1 MDNYV
6 SSTGSGGVL
15 MYLSGQFHLR
25 SIRSL
30 INEVYTNKSRLGSN
44 FAGAYKITTN
54 NVKQEYNNSEAVD
67 LLGKDFNYT
76 PIPLASIQFE
86 EPQPDETIDNLN
98 NHSVA
103 SYNSDSKNFKVNNS
117 AGTVDG
123 MNSNVES
130 LPDGDNIQAN
140 IDQNT
145 LFDTNKTILFKRDIQ
160 EGSNTTMYRGK
171 ITLEKKL
178 LDSLTKA
185 TFSIPANIDVSANK
199 FIYITID
206 TQKNNFAKK
215 ASGFWYVTRNLTT
228 LQAGQYSSLIECVKL
243 DKPQS

>member
-1 MDNYV
+1 
-6 SSTGSGGVL
+6 
-15 MYLSGQFHLR
+15 
-25 SIRSL
+25 
-30 INEVYTNKSRLGSN
+30 
-44 FAGAYKITTN
+44 
-54 NVKQEYNNSEAVD
+54 
-67 LLGKDFNYT
+67 
-76 PIPLASIQFE
+76 
-86 EPQPDETIDNLN
+86 
-98 NHSVA
+98 
-103 SYNSDSKNFKVNNS
+103 
-117 AGTVDG
+117 